1 MNYFYFFLKMR
12 QKIHISVRKYTQI
25 IKKTRTPLCI
35 SFFYTIFAP
44 NMKEKYNIRE
54 VFAPKIV
61 ATMRAYT
68 RAQFGQDTLA
78 GIIVGIV
85 AIPLAIAFGI
95 SSGVGPTEGL
105 VTAIIAGLLIS
116 VFGGSKV
123 QIGGPTGAFIVII
136 YGIIQQF
143 GLAGLMIATVM
154 AGILLIIMGLA
165 RLGSVIKFVPYPVI
179 VGFTAGIALTIFSTQ
194 MNDFFG
200 LGLSNVPANF
210 VDKWIFYAQHF
221 HVNGWALGIGLFSL
235 LICIFMPKITKR
247 VPGSLAAIIFATLA
261 VWLLK
266 RYAPESW
273 GAAGVQTIG
282 DLYALPHGIPAP
294 HLPSLELAE
303 GQSYFGMIRELFP
316 AAFTIAMLGAIES
329 LLSAMVADGV
339 IGDRHNSNTELIAQG
354 IANVVVPFFGGI
366 PATGAIAR
374 TMTNINN
381 GGRTPIAG
389 VVHAIV
395 LLLVLLFLGQLVGMI
410 PMSCLAAVLIMV
422 AYSMSGWKTIVGL
435 IKHPNRD
442 LWVLLITFFLTV
454 IFDLTVAIEVGL
466 VLAMVL
472 FLMRT
477 NEQTHIRTLHD
488 EIDPNEDTESNLN
501 LEHLTIPEG
510 VEVYE
515 IDGPYFFGIAN
526 RFDEVMTHVSG
537 EKYPVRI
544 IRMRKVPFVDSTAM
558 HNLSMLI
565 QRSHN
570 EGITIILSGV
580 NDHVHKQLL
589 IGGIEQQMDPHNI
602 CANIHFA
609 LRRAG
614 DILEKSERMKK

>member
-1 MNYFYFFLKMR
+1 MQY
-12 QKIHISVRKYTQI
+12 S
-25 IKKTRTPLCI
+25 IKD
-35 SFFYTIFAP
+35 
-44 NMKEKYNIRE
+44 
-54 VFAPKIV
+54 VFSPKLFS
-61 ATMRAYT
+61 TLRGYS
-68 RAQFGQDTLA
+68 RAQFGQDALA

-85 AIPLAIAFGI
+85 AIPLAIAFSI

-105 VTAIIAGLLIS
+105 VTAIIAGLVIS
-116 VFGGSKV
+116 VLGGSKV

-136 YGIIQQF
+136 YGIIQEF
-143 GLAGLMIATVM
+143 GLSGLAIATIM
-154 AGILLIIMGLA
+154 AGILLVVMGLA
-165 RLGSVIKFVPYPVI
+165 HLGNVIKFVPYPVI

-200 LGLSNVPANF
+200 MGLTNVPANF

-221 HVNGWALGIGLFSL
+221 QVNWWAFGIGIFSL
-235 LICIFMPKITKR
+235 LLCIFMPKITKR
-247 VPGSLAAIIFATLA
+247 IPGSLAAIVFATFA

-266 RYAPESW
+266 TYAPASW
-273 GAAGVQTIG
+273 GVASLQTIS

-294 HLPSLELAE
+294 HLPSMELAE
-303 GQSYFGMIRELFP
+303 GESFFTLIHKLFP

-329 LLSAMVADGV
+329 LLSAIVADGV
-339 IGDRHNSNTELIAQG
+339 IGDKHNSNTELIAQG
-354 IANVVVPFFGGI
+354 AANIIVPFFGGI

-381 GGRTPIAG
+381 GGRTPVAG
-389 VVHAIV
+389 IVHAVV
-395 LLLVLLFLGQLVGMI
+395 LLLVLLFMGQLVGMI

-422 AYSMSGWKTIVGL
+422 AYSMSGWKTIVGT
-435 IKHPNRD
+435 IKHRNRD

-454 IFDLTVAIEVGL
+454 IFDLTVAIEIGIL
-466 VLAMVL
+466 LAMVL

-477 NEQTHIRTLHD
+477 NEQTHIRTLHK
-488 EIDPNEDTESNLN
+488 EIDPNEDTDVQSN
-501 LEHLTIPEG
+501 LEHLIIPEG

-526 RFDEVMTHVSG
+526 RFDDIMTHVSG

-565 QRSHN
+565 QRSHK

-580 NDHVHKQLL
+580 NDHVHKQLMQ
-589 IGGIEQQMDPHNI
+589 GGIEQQMDPHNI
-602 CANIHFA
+602 CADIHFA
-609 LRRAG
+609 LRRAE
-614 DILEKSERMKK
+614 DILAMKNEE

>member
-1 MNYFYFFLKMR
+1 MNKM
-12 QKIHISVRKYTQI
+12 QYS
-25 IKKTRTPLCI
+25 IK
-35 SFFYTIFAP
+35 
-44 NMKEKYNIRE
+44 E
-54 VFAPKIV
+54 VFAPKLFQTLRNYSGK
-61 ATMRAYT
+61 AF
-68 RAQFGQDTLA
+68 AQDALA

-105 VTAIIAGLLIS
+105 VTAIIAGLIIS
-116 VFGGSKV
+116 VLGGSKV

-136 YGIIQQF
+136 YGIIQQY
-143 GLAGLMIATVM
+143 GLSGLMLATVM
-154 AGILLIIMGLA
+154 AGILLIAMGLA

-200 LGLSNVPANF
+200 LGLTNVPANF

-221 HVNGWALGIGLFSL
+221 SVNGWALGVGVFSL
-235 LICIFMPKITKR
+235 LICIFMPKLTKR
-247 VPGSLAAIIFATLA
+247 IPGSLAAIIFATLV
-261 VWLLK
+261 VWVLK
-266 RYAPESW
+266 EFAPEAW
-273 GAAGVQTIG
+273 GVASIQTIG

-294 HLPSLELAE
+294 HMPSLELAE
-303 GQSYFGMIRELFP
+303 GESIFTLIQKLFP
-316 AAFTIAMLGAIES
+316 SAFTIAMLGAIES

-354 IANVVVPFFGGI
+354 VANVVVPFFGGI

-381 GGRTPIAG
+381 GGRTPVAG
-389 VVHAIV
+389 IVHAVV
-395 LLLVLLFLGQLVGMI
+395 LLLVLLFLGQLVGLI

-435 IKHPNRD
+435 FKHRNRD
-442 LWVLLITFFLTV
+442 FWVLVVTFLLTV

-466 VLAMVL
+466 LLAMVL

-477 NEQTHIRTLHD
+477 NEQTHIRTLHK
-488 EIDPNEDTESNLN
+488 EIDPNEDSESNLN

-526 RFDEVMTHVSG
+526 RFDEIMLHVSG
-537 EKYPVRI
+537 KEYPIRI

-565 QRSHN
+565 QRSHK

-580 NDHVHKQLL
+580 TNHVHKQLL
-589 IGGIEQQMDPHNI
+589 QGGIEQQMNPENI
-602 CANIHFA
+602 CPNIHVA
-609 LRRAG
+609 LNRANQ
-614 DILEKSERMKK
+614 LLTLKN

>member
-1 MNYFYFFLKMR
+1 M
-12 QKIHISVRKYTQI
+12 HRKSNEYMHY
-25 IKKTRTPLCI
+25 
-35 SFFYTIFAP
+35 SFKDVFSPKLFHTIRH
-44 NMKEKYNIRE
+44 YN
-54 VFAPKIV
+54 
-61 ATMRAYT
+61 
-68 RAQFGQDTLA
+68 RAQFGQDALA

-143 GLAGLMIATVM
+143 GLTGLMMATIM
-154 AGILLIIMGLA
+154 AGILLILMGLA
-165 RLGSVIKFVPYPVI
+165 HLGSVIKFVPYPVI

-200 LGLSNVPANF
+200 LGLTNVPANF

-221 HVNGWALGIGLFSL
+221 NVNWWALGIGGFSL

-247 VPGSLAAIIFATLA
+247 IPGSLAAIILATFG

-266 RYAPESW
+266 RYAPEAW
-273 GAAGVQTIG
+273 GVASLQTIS

-294 HLPSLELAE
+294 HLPSMELAE
-303 GQSYFGMIRELFP
+303 GETFFTMIQKLFP

-339 IGDRHNSNTELIAQG
+339 IGDKHNSNTELIAQG
-354 IANVVVPFFGGI
+354 VANVVVPFFGGI

-381 GGRTPIAG
+381 GGRTPVAG
-389 VVHAIV
+389 VIHAVV
-395 LLLVLLFLGQLVGMI
+395 LLLVLLFMGELVGMI

-422 AYSMSGWKTIVGL
+422 AYSMSGWKTILGL
-435 IKHPNRD
+435 FKHRNRD
-442 LWVLLITFFLTV
+442 FWVLVITFLLTV
-454 IFDLTVAIEVGL
+454 IFDLTIAIEVGL
-466 VLAMVL
+466 LLAMVL

-477 NEQTHIRTLHD
+477 NEETHIRTFHN
-488 EIDPNEDTESNLN
+488 EIDPNEDTDIALN

-526 RFDEVMTHVSG
+526 RFDDIMTHVSG
-537 EKYPVRI
+537 KEYPIRI

-565 QRSHN
+565 QRSHK
-570 EGITIILSGV
+570 EGMTIILSGV

-589 IGGIEQQMDPHNI
+589 QGGIEQQMDPHNI

-609 LRRAG
+609 LRRAE
-614 DILEKSERMKK
+614 DLLERQKMKVES

>member
-1 MNYFYFFLKMR
+1 MQY
-12 QKIHISVRKYTQI
+12 S
-25 IKKTRTPLCI
+25 IK
-35 SFFYTIFAP
+35 
-44 NMKEKYNIRE
+44 E
-54 VFAPKIV
+54 VFSPKLLS
-61 ATMRAYT
+61 TLRTYT
-68 RAQFGQDTLA
+68 RAQFAQDALA

-136 YGIIQQF
+136 YGIIQQY
-143 GLAGLMIATVM
+143 GLSGLMIATVM
-154 AGILLIIMGLA
+154 AGILLILMGISH
-165 RLGSVIKFVPYPVI
+165 LGSVIKFVPYPVI
-179 VGFTAGIALTIFSTQ
+179 VGFTAGIAVTIFSTQ

-200 LGLSNVPANF
+200 LGLTDVPANF
-210 VDKWIFYAQHF
+210 IDKWIYYAQHF
-221 HVNGWALGIGLFSL
+221 QVNWWAVAIGFFSL
-235 LICIFMPKITKR
+235 IVCIFMPKLTKR
-247 VPGSLAAIIFATLA
+247 IPGSLAAIILATA
-261 VWLLK
+261 GVWALK
-266 RYAPESW
+266 EFAPESW
-273 GAAGVQTIG
+273 GIAGLQTIS
-282 DLYALPHGIPAP
+282 DLYELPHGIPAP
-294 HLPSLELAE
+294 HVPSLELAE
-303 GQSYFGMIRELFP
+303 GETFFTLIQKLFP
-316 AAFTIAMLGAIES
+316 SAFTIAMLGAIES

-339 IGDRHNSNTELIAQG
+339 IGDKHNSNTELIAQG
-354 IANVVVPFFGGI
+354 VANVVVPFFGGI

-389 VVHAIV
+389 MIHAAV

-410 PMSCLAAVLIMV
+410 PMACLAAVLIMV
-422 AYSMSGWKTIVGL
+422 AYSMSGWKTIVGSF
-435 IKHPNRD
+435 KHRNRD
-442 LWVLLITFFLTV
+442 FWVLMITFFLTV
-454 IFDLTVAIEVGL
+454 IFDLTVAIEVGIL
-466 VLAMVL
+466 LALVL

-477 NEQTHIRTLHD
+477 NEATHIRTFHN
-488 EIDPNEDTESNLN
+488 EIDPNEDTEVQYN

-526 RFDEVMTHVSG
+526 KFDDIMTHVSS
-537 EKYPVRI
+537 EKYPIRI

-565 QRSHN
+565 QRSHK

-609 LRRAG
+609 LRRAE
-614 DILEKSERMKK
+614 DIIQMRG

>member
-1 MNYFYFFLKMR
+1 MHY
-12 QKIHISVRKYTQI
+12 S
-25 IKKTRTPLCI
+25 IK
-35 SFFYTIFAP
+35 
-44 NMKEKYNIRE
+44 E
-54 VFAPKIV
+54 VFYPKLFQ
-61 ATMRAYT
+61 TLRTYT
-68 RAQFGQDTLA
+68 GAQFGRDALA

-116 VFGGSKV
+116 VLGGSKV

-136 YGIIQQF
+136 YGIIQEY
-143 GLAGLMIATVM
+143 GLAGLTIATVM
-154 AGILLIIMGLA
+154 AGILLIVMGFA
-165 RLGSVIKFVPYPVI
+165 HLGSVIKFVPYPVI
-179 VGFTAGIALTIFSTQ
+179 VGFTAGIAVTIFSTQ

-200 LGLSNVPANF
+200 MGLTDVPANF
-210 VDKWIFYAQHF
+210 VDKWIFYAHHL
-221 HVNGWALGIGLFSL
+221 HVNWWAFGVGIFSL
-235 LICIFMPKITKR
+235 MLCIFLPKLTKR
-247 VPGSLAAIIFATLA
+247 IPGSLAAIVFATLA

-266 RYAPESW
+266 SYAPASW
-273 GAAGVQTIG
+273 GVASLQTIG
-282 DLYALPHGIPAP
+282 DLYELPHGIPAP
-294 HLPSLELAE
+294 HMPTMNLADGE
-303 GQSYFGMIRELFP
+303 SFFTLIQKLFP
-316 AAFTIAMLGAIES
+316 SAFTIAMLGAIES

-339 IGDRHNSNTELIAQG
+339 IGDKHNSNTELIAQG
-354 IANVVVPFFGGI
+354 VANVVVPFFGGI

-381 GGRTPIAG
+381 GGRTPVAG
-389 VVHAIV
+389 IIHAVV

-422 AYSMSGWKTIVGL
+422 AYSMSGWKTILGL
-435 IKHPNRD
+435 IKHPSRD

-454 IFDLTVAIEVGL
+454 IFDLTVAIEVGIL
-466 VLAMVL
+466 LALVL

-477 NEQTHIRTLHD
+477 NEETHIRTFHK
-488 EIDPNEDTESNLN
+488 EIDPNEDTEVQYN
-501 LEHLTIPEG
+501 LEHLTIPDK

-526 RFDEVMTHVSG
+526 RFDDIMTHVSG
-537 EKYPVRI
+537 KEYPIRI

-565 QRSHN
+565 QRSHQN
-570 EGITIILSGV
+570 GITIILSGV

-589 IGGIEQQMDPHNI
+589 KGGIEQQMNPDNI
-602 CANIHFA
+602 CPNIHVA
-609 LRRAG
+609 LHRAKE
-614 DILEKSERMKK
+614 LLKENA

>member
-1 MNYFYFFLKMR
+1 MKKINYSL
-12 QKIHISVRKYTQI
+12 
-25 IKKTRTPLCI
+25 
-35 SFFYTIFAP
+35 
-44 NMKEKYNIRE
+44 RE
-54 VFAPKIV
+54 VFAPKLFQ
-61 ATMRAYT
+61 TLHGYT
-68 RAQFGQDTLA
+68 RTRLMQDALA
-78 GIIVGIV
+78 GMIVGIV

-105 VTAIIAGLLIS
+105 ITAVIAGFLIS
-116 VFGGSKV
+116 LLGGSKV

-136 YGIIQQF
+136 YGIIQQY
-143 GLAGLMIATVM
+143 GLAGLTIATIM
-154 AGILLIIMGLA
+154 AGILLMLMGLA
-165 RLGSVIKFVPYPVI
+165 RLGSIIKFVPYPVI
-179 VGFTAGIALTIFSTQ
+179 VGFTAGIAVTIFSTQ

-210 VDKWIFYAQHF
+210 VEKWAFYAHHF
-221 HVNGWALGIGLFSL
+221 SINWWALGIGMMSL
-235 LICIFMPKITKR
+235 LICIFMPKITR
-247 VPGSLAAIIFATLA
+247 RIPGSLMAIILSTLV

-266 RYAPESW
+266 QYAPEAW
-273 GAAGVQTIG
+273 GVASLQTIS
-282 DLYALPHGIPAP
+282 DLYALPHGIPMP
-294 HLPSLELAE
+294 HLPSMELAE
-303 GQSYFGMIRELFP
+303 GQTYFSLVRELFP

-339 IGDRHNSNTELIAQG
+339 IGDKHNSNTELIAQG
-354 IANVVVPFFGGI
+354 VANIVVPFFGGI

-381 GGRTPIAG
+381 GGRTPVAG
-389 VVHAIV
+389 IIHAVV
-395 LLLVLLFLGQLVGMI
+395 LLLVLLLLGQLVGLI

-422 AYSMSGWKTIVGL
+422 SYSMSGWKTIVGL

-454 IFDLTVAIEVGL
+454 IFDLTIAIEVGL
-466 VLAMVL
+466 MLAMVL

-477 NEQTHIRTLHD
+477 NEETHIRTFHH
-488 EIDPNEDTESNLN
+488 EIDPNEDTDVQSN

-526 RFDEVMTHVSG
+526 RFDDIMSHVPG
-537 EKYPVRI
+537 DKYPVRI

-565 QRSHN
+565 QRSHKS
-570 EGITIILSGV
+570 GITIILSGV
-580 NDHVHKQLL
+580 NDHVHKQLFK
-589 IGGIEQQMDPHNI
+589 GGIEQQMDPHNI

-609 LRRAG
+609 LRRAE
-614 DILEKSERMKK
+614 DIMAKKAANGK

>member
-1 MNYFYFFLKMR
+1 
-12 QKIHISVRKYTQI
+12 
-25 IKKTRTPLCI
+25 
-35 SFFYTIFAP
+35 
-44 NMKEKYNIRE
+44 MKEKYNIKE
-54 VFAPKIV
+54 VFAPKIA
-61 ATMRAYT
+61 ATLRSYT

-154 AGILLIIMGLA
+154 AGILLILMGLA

-247 VPGSLAAIIFATLA
+247 IPGSLAAIIFATLA

-266 RYAPESW
+266 LYAPESW

-609 LRRAG
+609 LRRAS
-614 DILEKSERMKK
+614 DILEMMK

>member
-1 MNYFYFFLKMR
+1 
-12 QKIHISVRKYTQI
+12 
-25 IKKTRTPLCI
+25 
-35 SFFYTIFAP
+35 
-44 NMKEKYNIRE
+44 MKEKYNIKE

-61 ATMRAYT
+61 ATLRGYT

-477 NEQTHIRTLHD
+477 NEQTHIRTLHN

-609 LRRAG
+609 LRRAE
-614 DILEKSERMKK
+614 DIIQMKG

>member
-1 MNYFYFFLKMR
+1 M
-12 QKIHISVRKYTQI
+12 Q
-25 IKKTRTPLCI
+25 
-35 SFFYTIFAP
+35 
-44 NMKEKYNIRE
+44 YNIKD
-54 VFAPKIV
+54 VFAPKLFQ
-61 ATMRAYT
+61 TFRKYNKT
-68 RAQFGQDTLA
+68 QFGQDTLA

-105 VTAIIAGLLIS
+105 VTAIIAGFLIS
-116 VFGGSKV
+116 FFGGSKV

-143 GLAGLMIATVM
+143 GLAGLTIATVL
-154 AGILLIIMGLA
+154 AGILLIAMGLT

-179 VGFTAGIALTIFSTQ
+179 VGFTAGIAVTIFSTQ

-200 LGLSNVPANF
+200 LGLSDVPANF
-210 VDKWIFYAQHF
+210 VDKWVYYFQHF
-221 HVNGWALGIGLFSL
+221 SNVNWWAFGVGMFSL
-235 LICIFMPKITKR
+235 LVCIFMPKVTKR

-266 RYAPESW
+266 EFAPASW
-273 GAAGVQTIG
+273 GVASLQTIG
-282 DLYALPHGIPAP
+282 DLYELPHGVPVP
-294 HLPSLELAE
+294 HMPSMELAE
-303 GQSYFGMIRELFP
+303 GESYLSMIRQLFP
-316 AAFTIAMLGAIES
+316 SAFTIAMLCAIES

-339 IGDRHNSNTELIAQG
+339 IGDKHNSNTELIAQG

-381 GGRTPIAG
+381 GGRTPVAG
-389 VVHAIV
+389 IIHAVV
-395 LLLVLLFLGQLVGMI
+395 LLLVLLFLGELVGLI

-422 AYSMSGWKTIVGL
+422 AYSMSGWKTIVGTF
-435 IKHPNRD
+435 KHRNRD
-442 LWVLLITFFLTV
+442 MWVLLITFFLTV
-454 IFDLTVAIEVGL
+454 IFDLTVAIEVGIL
-466 VLAMVL
+466 LALVL

-477 NEQTHIRTLHD
+477 NEQTHIRTLHK
-488 EIDPNEDTESNLN
+488 EIDPNEDTDIQLN

-526 RFDEVMTHVSG
+526 RFDDVMTHVSG
-537 EKYPVRI
+537 KEYPIRI

-580 NDHVHKQLL
+580 KTHVLHQLQT
-589 IGGIEQQMDPHNI
+589 GGIEQQMNPDNI
-602 CANIHFA
+602 CPNIHAA
-609 LRRAG
+609 LKRAEELLK
-614 DILEKSERMKK
+614 DFSKK

>member
-1 MNYFYFFLKMR
+1 MQY
-12 QKIHISVRKYTQI
+12 S
-25 IKKTRTPLCI
+25 IK
-35 SFFYTIFAP
+35 
-44 NMKEKYNIRE
+44 E
-54 VFAPKIV
+54 VFSPKLLS
-61 ATMRAYT
+61 TLRTYT
-68 RAQFGQDTLA
+68 RAQFAQDALA

-136 YGIIQQF
+136 YGIIQQY
-143 GLAGLMIATVM
+143 GLSGLMIATVM
-154 AGILLIIMGLA
+154 AGILLILMGISH
-165 RLGSVIKFVPYPVI
+165 LGSVIKFVPYPVI
-179 VGFTAGIALTIFSTQ
+179 VGFTAGIAVTIFSTQ

-200 LGLSNVPANF
+200 LGLKDVPANF
-210 VDKWIFYAQHF
+210 IDKWIYYAQHF
-221 HVNGWALGIGLFSL
+221 QVNWWAVAIGFFSL
-235 LICIFMPKITKR
+235 IVCIFMPKLTKR
-247 VPGSLAAIIFATLA
+247 IPGSLAAIILATA
-261 VWLLK
+261 GVWALK
-266 RYAPESW
+266 EFAPESW
-273 GAAGVQTIG
+273 GIAGLQTIS
-282 DLYALPHGIPAP
+282 DLYELPHGIPAP
-294 HLPSLELAE
+294 HVPSLELAE
-303 GQSYFGMIRELFP
+303 GESFFTLIQKLFP
-316 AAFTIAMLGAIES
+316 SAFTIAMLGAIES

-339 IGDRHNSNTELIAQG
+339 IGDKHNSNTELIAQG
-354 IANVVVPFFGGI
+354 VANVVVPFFGGI

-389 VVHAIV
+389 VIHAAV

-410 PMSCLAAVLIMV
+410 PMACLAAVLIMV
-422 AYSMSGWKTIVGL
+422 AYSMSGWKTIVGSF
-435 IKHPNRD
+435 KHRNRD
-442 LWVLLITFFLTV
+442 FWVLMITFFLTV
-454 IFDLTVAIEVGL
+454 IFDLTVAIEVGIL
-466 VLAMVL
+466 LALVL

-477 NEQTHIRTLHD
+477 NEATHIRTFHN
-488 EIDPNEDTESNLN
+488 EIDPNEDTEVQYN

-526 RFDEVMTHVSG
+526 KFDDIMTHVSS
-537 EKYPVRI
+537 EKYPIRI

-565 QRSHN
+565 QRSHK

-609 LRRAG
+609 LRRAE
-614 DILEKSERMKK
+614 DIIRMRG